1 MTLFLLFIAAVII
14 ICILATRLSYKF
26 GVPTL
31 LIFILLGMIF
41 GSDGIFKISFDD
53 FVISENICTFALI
66 YIMFYGGFCLN
77 FNTAKPVLVKATIM
91 STLGVI
97 LTCGFVGLFCY
108 GILKTSLLEGMLIG
122 AVVAST
128 DAASVF
134 SILRMKRLNLK
145 EGIAP
150 LLEMESG
157 SNDPTAYMLTVI
169 ILTLLSGKTTNIFM
183 LILSQVLLGGLCGV
197 VIGFLARNF
206 LDRIRLN
213 EVGLKSI
220 FVAALALLA
229 YALPSVMNGNG
240 FLSVYLFGIILGNS
254 KLKKKTSLIHFF
266 DIISHMMQILLFFLL
281 GLLCFPLQLID
292 IISPAILIALFLTFV
307 ARPLTVFICLTPF
320 KVPLKQQL
328 FISWCGLRGAASI
341 VFAIMT
347 VVSPAY
353 TNNDI
358 FHIVFLV
365 ALLSIT
371 FQGTLLPLM
380 AKWFD
385 VEDNRN
391 DTMKTFNDYT
401 NDSSFELV
409 KIYLDKNH
417 PWINQ
422 TLGTIITPTDMLVV
436 TIIRDN
442 QMILPKGSTRIM
454 YQDILI
460 MCAPSYEGNDIYL
473 DEICIEQS
481 HHWIGAT
488 LAKINPANK
497 FLVVFIKR
505 NNEILIPNGKTK
517 IKQDDILV
525 ICKKEYLGFVDNN

>member
-254 KLKKKTSLIHFF
+254 KLKKKTSLIHF
-266 DIISHMMQILLFFLL
+266 L
-281 GLLCFPLQLID
+281 
-292 IISPAILIALFLTFV
+292 
-307 ARPLTVFICLTPF
+307 
-320 KVPLKQQL
+320 
-328 FISWCGLRGAASI
+328 I
-341 VFAIMT
+341 VF
-347 VVSPAY
+347 
-353 TNNDI
+353 
-358 FHIVFLV
+358 HI
-365 ALLSIT
+365 
-371 FQGTLLPLM
+371 
-380 AKWFD
+380 
-385 VEDNRN
+385 
-391 DTMKTFNDYT
+391 
-401 NDSSFELV
+401 
-409 KIYLDKNH
+409 
-417 PWINQ
+417 
-422 TLGTIITPTDMLVV
+422 
-436 TIIRDN
+436 
-442 QMILPKGSTRIM
+442 
-454 YQDILI
+454 
-460 MCAPSYEGNDIYL
+460 
-473 DEICIEQS
+473 
-481 HHWIGAT
+481 
-488 LAKINPANK
+488 
-497 FLVVFIKR
+497 
-505 NNEILIPNGKTK
+505 
-517 IKQDDILV
+517 
-525 ICKKEYLGFVDNN
+525 